1 MDYADCWEFGLCTV
15 LPRLS
20 LFGWVELIIKGGCA
34 GARQWVTLLSHP
46 NTTHAHTRSSNKY
59 QEMSATSTL
68 ALQLLT
74 TLPSGGGAARPRAPS
89 SLGRSVG
96 GRAAGWPA
104 PAGDAAWHSSLH
116 SYLFYFCSVCPLHHC
131 LWSLSLLSVS
141 VGLLSANL

>member
-1 MDYADCWEFGLCTV
+1 MV
-15 LPRLS
+15 L
-20 LFGWVELIIKGGCA
+20 IKGGCA

-59 QEMSATSTL
+59 QEMMATSTL

-96 GRAAGWPA
+96 VLLAGQRRPVMLRGT
-104 PAGDAAWHSSLH
+104 P
-116 SYLFYFCSVCPLHHC
+116 VCIAIYSTFARSALC
-131 LWSLSLLSVS
+131 TIVS
-141 VGLLSANL
+141 GLCVCRPPIGQFKT